1 MIQLSKKTLIGLLAC
16 TGMLTACS
24 DSSDDTVDLGPLT
37 PDEEVF
43 GKANDVF
50 TAEEWYPGGELGTTE
65 KASYSAAAPA
75 VENIT
80 GMEEDFNT
88 GEDFFEHLYTFDVAP
103 RKGLGPAW
111 VRNGCIACHPSYGH
125 GKRQTEYRAN
135 TIGNGYLLV
144 IYHPEWAYTE
154 DGVKYSTS
162 NSPYISEVTGMPQ
175 TQAMSPFK
183 APIDE
188 NQIQIEWKNV
198 TRMPSGLSMTFPDG
212 EQYALIYP
220 EVTIPATAFNTNPI
234 PTNYDV
240 RLESTIGVYGTGLI
254 DAISDDDMR
263 EQYRSEAPYV
273 DLNPAMW
280 DKAANDFAA
289 SAYYAAPYNDTK
301 SHNGGKGIVKKFTYA
316 MTRGSLQDGAGANAI
331 WNITNVTRSDRHW
344 LYSTTAWAKAQSED
358 AEVIQYIKEHGQSP
372 LSILHPY
379 YADGTDEGI
388 RARVYEVL
396 NTPNVGFAPTFE
408 KYLLND
414 AYYGGE
420 EEMTDK
426 QYYQFMVWHRGLAV
440 PAARHLDNEQVK
452 RGKVLFTD
460 MGCAQCHRP
469 SWQTGEDKMWVDAA
483 TKAYADAN
491 GLAKDG
497 DYSKLLPKYPHQT
510 IWPYTDMV
518 QHRLFMKNDIRT
530 GWCRTTPLWGR
541 GLSRR
546 LTGADDRLHD
556 CRARTVVEAI
566 MWHGYSKESD
576 AYNST
581 EKFYN
586 LSKEDRDAVVRFI
599 EAI

>member
-1 MIQLSKKTLIGLLAC
+1 MRNKLSRLSIVTMLAAP
-16 TGMLTACS
+16 MLSACS
-24 DSSDDTVDLGPLT
+24 DDDENKVDLGELT
-37 PDEEVF
+37 QAEEVF

-50 TAEEWYPGGELGTTE
+50 SADEWYPGGQLGTTD
-65 KASYSAAAPA
+65 KASYSAPAPA
-75 VENIT
+75 VENIK

-88 GEDFFEHLYTFDVAP
+88 GEDFFEHLYTFEQQP
-103 RKGLGPAW
+103 RRGLGPAW
-111 VRNGCIACHPSYGH
+111 VRNSCIACHPNYGH

-144 IYHPEWAYTE
+144 IYHPDNNAY
-154 DGVKYSTS
+154 
-162 NSPYISEVTGMPQ
+162 IAEVTGMPQ
-175 TQAMSPFK
+175 TQAMTPFK

-188 NQIQIEWKNV
+188 NQINIAWLPVKE
-198 TRMPSGLSMTFPDG
+198 MPSGLPMKFADG
-212 EQYALIYP
+212 EEYALIYP
-220 EVTIPATAFNTNPI
+220 EVTIPQSAFNTNPK
-234 PTNYDV
+234 PENYEV
-240 RLESTIGVYGTGLI
+240 RLESTIGVYGTGLL
-254 DAISDDDMR
+254 DALTDEDI
-263 EQYRSEAPYV
+263 EAQWRAESPYV
-273 DLNPAMW
+273 ELNPAMW
-280 DKAANDFAA
+280 DKEANAFKA
-289 SAYYAAPYNDTK
+289 SAYYAAPYNDLGTFR
-301 SHNGGKGIVKKFTYA
+301 NGQHGPVKRFTYA

-358 AEVIQYIKEHGQSP
+358 KEVISYIKEHGAEEG
-372 LSILHPY
+372 SILHPY

-388 RARVYEVL
+388 SARVYEVL
-396 NTPNVGFAPTFE
+396 NTPSIAFKNTFE
-408 KYLLND
+408 KYLLNGHP
-414 AYYGGE
+414 YNGL
-420 EEMTDK
+420 EEMSDK

-440 PAARHLDNEQVK
+440 PAARNLDDKQVQ

-460 MGCAQCHRP
+460 LGCAQCHRP
-469 SWQTGEDKMWVDAA
+469 SWKTGDDKMWVDAS

-491 GLAKDG
+491 GLVTNG
-497 DYSKLLPKYPHQT
+497 DYTDLLPKYPNQT

-556 CRARTVVEAI
+556 CRARTVIEAI

-576 AYNST
+576 AYRST
-581 EKFYN
+581 ERFYN
-586 LSKEDRDAVVRFI
+586 LPKEDRDAVVKFI

>member
-440 PAARHLDNEQVK
+440 PAARNLNDAQVK
-452 RGKVLFTD
+452 RGKQLFTD

-469 SWQTGEDKMWVDAA
+469 SWKTGSDNMWVDASI
-483 TKAYADAN
+483 KAYAQSIGKN
-491 GLAKDG
+491 P
-497 DYSKLLPKYPHQT
+497 SQMLPRYPNQT

-518 QHRLFMKNDIRT
+518 QHRLFMENDIRT

-556 CRARTVVEAI
+556 CRARNVIEAI
-566 MWHGYSKESD
+566 MWHAYSRQSDGYR
-576 AYNST
+576 AA

-586 LSKEDRDAVVRFI
+586 LPKADRDAVVKFI
-599 EAI
+599 ESI